1 MAQTWPLRRSRG
13 CPWHIFENV
22 EDHFNYYLLFVVIIN
37 IETLNK
43 INIRNPNLTSL
54 LCLVLY
60 KLNCQ
65 HLLHSYKTNSTQS
78 KTLTLQDSLFL
89 NGRGHLFSDLLMSR
103 IYYHHASVLR
113 FQWIT
118 NYNFFC
124 KISLPPETTEK
135 LEVLRR
141 SLVKWSVSS
150 NKNLV
155 AGSQS
160 VIHSIRSIS

>member
-1 MAQTWPLRRSRG
+1 MAQTWPLWRSRG

-65 HLLHSYKTNSTQS
+65 HLLHSYKTNSAQS

-89 NGRGHLFSDLLMSR
+89 NGRFLICWCPEFITTTPQSWGFSELFP
-103 IYYHHASVLR
+103 
-113 FQWIT
+113 
-118 NYNFFC
+118 NYNLQFFA
-124 KISLPPETTEK
+124 KSPSPQK
-135 LEVLRR
+135 PQR
-141 SLVKWSVSS
+141 
-150 NKNLV
+150 NLKCS
-155 AGSQS
+155 GGL
-160 VIHSIRSIS
+160 